1 MCFAKVR
8 SDETKFAGLAAE
20 AGLLPKVW
28 DITEKRSNK
37 VFNDFADWAELLDH
51 WQTSLKAIAAEI
63 KAGEASV
70 LVNKESD
77 FVYCDVLPLL
87 RLAERSVQ
95 FERAQATI
103 TEASA

>member
-1 MCFAKVR
+1 MADCSGEPRRRNLDPRALQKRFALIIYV
-8 SDETKFAGLAAE
+8 DCG
-20 AGLLPKVW
+20 
-28 DITEKRSNK
+28 
-37 VFNDFADWAELLDH
+37 DFADWAALLDH

-77 FVYCDVLPLL
+77 LVYCDVLPLL

-95 FERAQATI
+95 FERAQAAM